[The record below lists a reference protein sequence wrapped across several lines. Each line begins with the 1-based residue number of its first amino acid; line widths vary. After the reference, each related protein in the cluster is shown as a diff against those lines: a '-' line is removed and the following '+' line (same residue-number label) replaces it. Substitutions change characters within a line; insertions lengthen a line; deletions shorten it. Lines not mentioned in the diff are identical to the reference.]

1 MQDLFPNAHI
11 AHTIKWGYTT
21 IHSLHK
27 NRPAISKKGS
37 RVAYSQCM
45 HDGKHNPYVF
55 VVWWPEWANSFLAPG
70 VNEWRSVAL
79 VVVVALCMSIIVIA
93 SILTSYTYLKWP
105 DFFLSERLWI
115 IKSSIRVVNYWWLF
129 GLLYVCLL
137 ALCTTTNF
145 EPLKGRILTNW
156 GNVPL

>member
-70 VNEWRSVAL
+70 VNERWTVAL

-105 DFFLSERLWI
+105 DFFLSGRLWI
-115 IKSSIRVVNYWWLF
+115 IKSIRVVNYWWLF

>member
-1 MQDLFPNAHI
+1 MHI
-11 AHTIKWGYTT
+11 LHTLSSEGT
-21 IHSLHK
+21 IQYSLHK

-70 VNEWRSVAL
+70 VNEWTTVAL

-93 SILTSYTYLKWP
+93 SILTSYTYIWNGQI
-105 DFFLSERLWI
+105 FFCLDAYGLSKVLEWWI
-115 IKSSIRVVNYWWLF
+115 IGGYLVSSMYACSHFVIQQ
-129 GLLYVCLL
+129 
-137 ALCTTTNF
+137 NF